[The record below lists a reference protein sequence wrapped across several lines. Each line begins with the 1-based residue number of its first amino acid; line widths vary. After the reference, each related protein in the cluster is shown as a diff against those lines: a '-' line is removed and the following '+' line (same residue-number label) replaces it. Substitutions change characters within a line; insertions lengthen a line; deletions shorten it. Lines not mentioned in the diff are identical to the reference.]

1 MKKILIVGGVAGGAT
16 AAARL
21 RRLSEKDNIIMFE
34 RDEYISFANCGLP
47 YYIGDVITDRSKL
60 LVQTVEGMSTRFNLD
75 IRNFSEIVGID
86 KEKKVV
92 TVKMTKTG
100 ETYEETY
107 DKLILSPGA
116 SAIKPPMKGMDEA
129 ENIFTLRNIPDTDN
143 IRTYV
148 DNVKPKNAVVIGGGF
163 IGVEMAENLVE
174 RGVNVTLIDLANQ
187 VMAPLDY
194 EMAQIVHEEMI
205 NHGLNLILEDA
216 VSEFKDKGRTLVLNS
231 GTELHTDMVILAIGV
246 RPENQ
251 LAKNAGLKIGPR
263 GHIVTSKQLLTVD
276 DKTGQ
281 VVEDIYAVGDAIEVY
296 DYIDDSKTAIA
307 LAWPANRQGRLVAD
321 HINGINIEYK
331 GSLGSSVAKIFNL
344 TVASTGNNEKI
355 LKRKGLNYLSVHVH
369 RGNHAGY
376 YPNSENISIKLLFEP
391 KTGKIYG
398 AQAVGGQGTEKRID
412 VIATAIKGNLTVS
425 DLADLELC
433 YAPPFSS
440 AKDPANIVG
449 YVATNVLDN
458 VYGVVHWHEID
469 EIVKNGGYL
478 IDVRTPMEFNLG
490 NIAGAKNIEIDELRD
505 RISEI
510 EVSKDTPI
518 YINCQVGLRAYL
530 ATRILQEN
538 GFKKVYNL
546 SGGYK
551 TYFTANR
558 SLNEFKSGKPYVDKD
573 IDTQNIEKKQD
584 NTAAFKKS
592 DDIVAAVKI
601 DACGLQCPGPI
612 MQTYKAIEEAKE
624 GDIVLVESTD
634 GGFARDIDKWCE
646 KTSNTLLK
654 VEIDKNIYKAYV
666 QKGCKTCPTVHSQT
680 SNENTTIVLFS
691 GDMDKAMASMI
702 IAQGSAA
709 MGKNVTVF
717 CTFWG
722 LNLLR
727 KNQKIKVKKTLIEKM
742 FGKMMPRGPKK
753 MGISKM
759 NFGGMG
765 AKMMKRVMRKK
776 NVDSLEDLLRNAQD
790 AGVKLIACTMSMDV
804 MGIHKD
810 ELIDGIDYAGV
821 ATYLAESDQAGVTLF
836 I

>member
-21 RRLSEKDNIIMFE
+21 RRLSEDDQIILFE

-47 YYIGDVITDRSKL
+47 YYIGDVITERSKL

-75 IRNFSEIVGID
+75 VRNFSNVVAVN
-86 KEKKVV
+86 KEQKTV
-92 TVKMTKTG
+92 TVQNVKTG
-100 ETYEETY
+100 ETYEESY

-116 SAIKPPMKGMDEA
+116 SAIKPPMKGMEEA
-129 ENIFTLRNIPDTDN
+129 KNIYTLRNIPDTDK
-143 IRTYV
+143 IRRHV
-148 DNVKPKNAVVIGGGF
+148 DELKPKTAVVIGGGF

-174 RGVNVTLIDLANQ
+174 RGVDVTLVDLADQ

-205 NHGLNLILEDA
+205 NHGVKLILKDA
-216 VSEFKDKGRTLVLNS
+216 VSEFKDQGNTLILNSGRTLNADL
-231 GTELHTDMVILAIGV
+231 VILAIGV
-246 RPENQ
+246 RPENE
-251 LAKNAGLKIGPR
+251 LAKNAGLKLGPR
-263 GHIVTSKQLLTVD
+263 GHIVTTKQLQTLD
-276 DKTGQ
+276 EQDQ
-281 VVEDIYAVGDAIEVY
+281 VVEDIYAIGDAIEVY

-321 HINGINIEYK
+321 HINGLDINYK

-355 LKRKGLNYLSVHVH
+355 LKRKEIAYEAIHIH

-376 YPNSENISIKLLFEP
+376 YPNAENITIKLIFDP
-391 KTGKIYG
+391 NTGKIYG
-398 AQAVGGQGTEKRID
+398 AQAVGGEGTEKRID
-412 VIATAIKGNLTVS
+412 VIATAIKGNLTVV
-425 DLADLELC
+425 DLPDLELC

-440 AKDPANIVG
+440 AKDPVNIAG
-449 YVATNVLDN
+449 YVATNVLDGIYKN
-458 VYGVVHWHEID
+458 IHWNEID
-469 EIVKNGGYL
+469 EQVNNGGLL

-490 NIAGAKNIEIDELRD
+490 HIDGAQNIQVDELREKID
-505 RISEI
+505 LIKVE
-510 EVSKDTPI
+510 KDTPI
-518 YINCQVGLRAYL
+518 YVNCQVGLRAYI
-530 ATRILQEN
+530 AIRILQEH
-538 GFKKVYNL
+538 GFTNVYNL

-558 SLNEFKSGKPYVDKD
+558 SLGEFSQGKPHVDKD

-584 NTAAFKKS
+584 RTVAFKS
-592 DDIVAAVKI
+592 DEIVATVKV

-612 MQTYKAIEEAKE
+612 MQTYKAVEQANE
-624 GDIVLVESTD
+624 GDIILVQSTD
-634 GGFARDIDKWCE
+634 SGFARDIDKWCD
-646 KTSNTLLK
+646 KTGNTLIK
-654 VEIDKNIYKAYV
+654 VDQEKNVYSAYI
-666 QKGCKTCPTVHSQT
+666 QKGCKTCPTVHTQT

-727 KNQKIKVKKTLIEKM
+727 RDQKIKVKKTMIEKM

-765 AKMMKRVMRKK
+765 AKMMKRVMKKK
-776 NVDSLEDLLRNAQD
+776 NVDSLDDLLRSAQE

-804 MGIHKD
+804 MGIHRD